1 MRVCALSYP
10 REVQILRRLQ
20 NHVMKVTFSAFGD
33 SVIVIVGHRKTSLV
47 PYSLIAQV
55 MPAANH
61 EGQPT
66 PTVSIP

>member
-1 MRVCALSYP
+1 M
-10 REVQILRRLQ
+10 QILRRLP

-33 SVIVIVGHRKTSLV
+33 VIVGHRKTSLV

-66 PTVSIP
+66 PTVSIS